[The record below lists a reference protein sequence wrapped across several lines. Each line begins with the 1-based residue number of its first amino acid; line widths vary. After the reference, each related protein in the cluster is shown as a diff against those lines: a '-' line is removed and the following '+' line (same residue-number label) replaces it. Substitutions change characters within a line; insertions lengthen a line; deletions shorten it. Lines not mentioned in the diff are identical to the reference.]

1 MRKLCAV
8 MVFLFL
14 AVSFFSEAAFAATGS
29 TVIPKPKPRPNQNQ
43 TPNKKDN
50 VDARFQALIE
60 QYPDLAPSLSSSSSD
75 VKWVTPTGKGIEAD
89 IEKTIEYGAVQTGD
103 GEELTPEELREIQ
116 KAQHWLDIQE
126 DLTLREIDERALD
139 LVREFA
145 KATNAITPIQ
155 GQNGAI
161 TYVYGNLIPKVVCRP
176 NRVTDIALQ
185 PGEKVNAVHAG
196 DTVRWQISP
205 AKSGAG
211 AFEVVHVIIK
221 PLMPDIST
229 NLLVMTDRRTYN
241 LDLVAS
247 DKNYIPALRFSY
259 PQDTLSDWNTFIAA
273 NRAQREKDVTLE
285 PSYTMSAEDL
295 FFGYKI
301 VNKKKVPWKPIRVF
315 DDGTKTYIQMP
326 KKYRS
331 LEAPV
336 LLFYEGKRQKL
347 VNYRIKGELYI
358 VDRIMSRKA
367 VMVAGNAQV
376 VIVREKVR

>member
-1 MRKLCAV
+1 MRKLYAV
-8 MVFLFL
+8 MAFLFL
-14 AVSFFSEAAFAATGS
+14 AVSFFSEAAFAAAATGS
-29 TVIPKPKPRPNQNQ
+29 TVIPKPKPRSNQQ
-43 TPNKKDN
+43 TKEKNS

-60 QYPDLAPSLSSSSSD
+60 QYPDLAPSLSASSD

-126 DLTLREIDERALD
+126 DLTLREIDERALA
-139 LVREFA
+139 LVKEFER
-145 KATNAITPIQ
+145 ATNAITPIQ

-211 AFEVVHVIIK
+211 ALEVVHVVIK

-259 PQDTLSDWNTFIAA
+259 PQETLSDWNTFIAT
-273 NRAQREKDVTLE
+273 NRAQREKDVALE
-285 PSYTMSAEDL
+285 PSYAMSAEDL

-301 VNKKKVPWKPIRVF
+301 VDKKKVPWKPIRVF

-326 KKYRS
+326 KKYRA

-347 VNYRIKGELYI
+347 VNYRVKSEFYI

>member
-1 MRKLCAV
+1 MKKLFIV
-8 MVFLFL
+8 MVLVL
-14 AVSFFSEAAFAATGS
+14 MAVSFWGEAAFAAAGS
-29 TVIPKPKPRPNQNQ
+29 TVIPKPKPRQNQ
-43 TPNKKDN
+43 AASEKDSI
-50 VDARFQALIE
+50 DTRFQALIE
-60 QYPDLAPSLSSSSSD
+60 QYPDLAVSLSVKNSSD
-75 VKWVTPTGKGIEAD
+75 VKWVTPTGNGADAD
-89 IEKTIEYGAVQTGD
+89 IEKAVQNGAVQTGD

-126 DLTLREIDERALD
+126 DLTLREIDERALA
-139 LVREFA
+139 LVKEFA

-211 AFEVVHVIIK
+211 AFEVVHVVIK

-229 NLLVMTDRRTYN
+229 NMLVMTDRRTYN

-273 NRAQREKDVTLE
+273 
-285 PSYTMSAEDL
+285 
-295 FFGYKI
+295 
-301 VNKKKVPWKPIRVF
+301 
-315 DDGTKTYIQMP
+315 
-326 KKYRS
+326 
-331 LEAPV
+331 
-336 LLFYEGKRQKL
+336 
-347 VNYRIKGELYI
+347 
-358 VDRIMSRKA
+358 DRKSTRL
-367 VMVAGNAQV
+367 NSSHL
-376 VIVREKVR
+376 R